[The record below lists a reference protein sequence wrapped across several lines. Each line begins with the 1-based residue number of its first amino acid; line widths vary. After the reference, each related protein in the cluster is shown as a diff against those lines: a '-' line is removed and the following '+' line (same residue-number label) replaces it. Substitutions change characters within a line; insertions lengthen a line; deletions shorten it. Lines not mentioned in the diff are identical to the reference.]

1 MSDEFFFLC
10 ATRDDENIISIIVYT
25 VVNLFRVCLRVVC
38 VPFGRCPGVP
48 SSRWSTDRLTRL
60 TSDV

>member
-25 VVNLFRVCLRVVC
+25 VVNVFRVCLCVVC

-48 SSRWSTDRLTRL
+48 MVPMVDRPTDS
-60 TSDV
+60 SDV